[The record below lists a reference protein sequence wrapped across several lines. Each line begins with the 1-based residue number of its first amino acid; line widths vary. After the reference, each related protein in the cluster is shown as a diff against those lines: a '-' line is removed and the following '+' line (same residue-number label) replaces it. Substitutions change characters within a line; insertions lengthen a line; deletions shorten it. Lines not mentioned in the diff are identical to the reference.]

1 MHFSKAISYTNE
13 SLLEEDDKEQQ
24 TEYIQDLLKE
34 VLQTDDIIPALI
46 KLLKELTDLKII
58 NRNNQHDTDQ

>member
-58 NRNNQHDTDQ
+58 NRNNQHDTD